1 MKRFLL
7 GTLSICLCLICSC
20 NKSLKNDSQDSIF
33 TDKED
38 TLTDIDLLDTNILDT
53 DNNEVVLEDYEEEEE
68 NDFDDTKQYEM
79 FQNETE
85 QARLDREADE
95 QLKKEATQREFDILL
110 EIKSLGSQMR
120 NKMPRIERLYM
131 RYQQAKSNGI
141 LSDPYSEFDLNDAL
155 DEVLTMKRKQVELA
169 KKLNDPQLV
178 YELEQQLKQ
187 FQEARDQIFYGDY
200 GRVPSIY

>member
-1 MKRFLL
+1 M
-7 GTLSICLCLICSC
+7 IH
-20 NKSLKNDSQDSIF
+20 
-33 TDKED
+33 
-38 TLTDIDLLDTNILDT
+38 TLTDTNLLDTNILNT

-95 QLKKEATQREFDILL
+95 QLKKEASQREFDILL

-200 GRVPSIY
+200 GRVPSLY